1 MIYISKKNSKH
12 SFHVSLILTCNTSL
26 AIIGVSITLGLMTLS
41 TIGGDQNIIS
51 LKKNDFLGCRI
62 RRYAFI
68 VFISSIYLSY
78 VLQAVYRLF
87 RIVYHRYKY
96 LRATSTFSYYI
107 LTQWFLAF
115 VLIIPMTL
123 PDKNCSTFITY
134 LPEQFT
140 CVVPFTNIRGIVFIR
155 LITWLFPLCCLFLIY
170 SWIIF
175 HIRHQKRQP
184 TSTLKLR
191 RQNKRD
197 TIIIKRICVVM
208 ILLVTLGVPLTV
220 FFIEFIITGKLHWAT
235 YHMSSM
241 TTSLA
246 LVFISLSSLYVTPQI
261 YKKIRS
267 VFGCSKHHQKYHKV
281 SYSISIN
288 IERERKIESLL
299 LENTSFTDPN
309 ILV

>member
-1 MIYISKKNSKH
+1 MI
-12 SFHVSLILTCNTSL
+12 
-26 AIIGVSITLGLMTLS
+26 LS
-41 TIGGDQNIIS
+41 TIGGDRNIIS
-51 LKKNDFLGCRI
+51 LKRIIFFGYRI
-62 RRYAFI
+62 RGYAFM

-78 VLQAVYRLF
+78 ALQAVYRLF
-87 RIVYHRYKY
+87 RIVYHKYKY

-107 LTQWFLAF
+107 FTQWFLAF
-115 VLIIPMTL
+115 VLIIPMIF

-134 LPEQFT
+134 LPEQFI
-140 CVVPFTNIRGIVFIR
+140 CVVPFTNIRGVM
-155 LITWLFPLCCLFLIY
+155 LIMLTIWLFPLCCLFLIY

-175 HIRHQKRQP
+175 HIRHKKRQP

-191 RQNKRD
+191 RQNKLD

-208 ILLVTLGVPLTV
+208 ILLLTLGVPLNV

-235 YHMSSM
+235 YRISSM
-241 TTSLA
+241 TMSLS

-267 VFGCSKHHQKYHKV
+267 IFGCSKHHKKYHKV
-281 SYSISIN
+281 SYSININ